1 MAWSLEGTY
10 FENCNCDAICP
21 CTWSG
26 LSEPA
31 THDRCTV
38 VLNYHIDQGSIDGVD
53 VSGLTFAIVADTPP
67 VMINGNWR
75 VGVLLDDQA
84 TAAQA
89 EQLGT
94 VISGQKGGPP
104 AILSPLIG
112 EMLGIQ
118 SLPVEY
124 SVSGG
129 RHRVH
134 WGNAVSMEIEDFYAG
149 PQQEPVKLEN
159 VFHPSNSTLTVG
171 KAVNSH
177 VSVFGIEF
185 GQVGTNGA
193 SSPYSWSGA

>member
-31 THDRCTV
+31 THDRCMV
-38 VLNYHIDQGSIDGVD
+38 VLNYHIDRGTIDSVD

-67 VMINGNWR
+67 IMIDGNWR
-75 VGVLLDDQA
+75 VGVLLDDKA
-84 TAAQA
+84 TAEQA
-89 EQLGT
+89 DRLGA

-104 AILSPLIG
+104 AMLAPLIS
-112 EMLGIQ
+112 EMLGVQ
-118 SLPVEY
+118 TLPVTFTEN
-124 SVSGG
+124 G
-129 RHRVH
+129 RRHGVK
-134 WGNAVSMEIEDFYAG
+134 WGAAVSMEIEDFYAG

-171 KAVNSH
+171 KSVGTQ
-177 VSVFGIEF
+177 VSAFGIEF
-185 GQVGTNGA
+185 GQNGTNGA
-193 SSPYSWSGA
+193 SSPYTWQGE